1 MLVPSL
7 LVHKELIGQPVSR
20 LFAFCS
26 LSGLDSVVV
35 VVCVFFI

>member
-35 VVCVFFI
+35 VCVCFI